1 MALSGD
7 VEENPG
13 PFTLINNDKN
23 APCAKGVNSVSLLES
38 RLSELGRIP
47 VMETFFSAD
56 SFQLYNTPEYHL
68 YICSLGV
75 QLVLHHPELYI
86 ERHYEYS
93 WQNYVIN
100 MARQGTWA
108 DNIIIQAV
116 ANSMNITINIIGKVS
131 IRAKCGPPGQSLS

>member
-1 MALSGD
+1 MISGELD
-7 VEENPG
+7 VSESTEH
-13 PFTLINNDKN
+13 
-23 APCAKGVNSVSLLES
+23 VSES
-38 RLSELGRIP
+38 SQYVSELD
-47 VMETFFSAD
+47 VSETTGYRFFSAD

-86 ERHYEYS
+86 ERNYAYS
-93 WQNYVIN
+93 WQNYVNN

-108 DNIIIQAV
+108 DNIIQAV

>member
-1 MALSGD
+1 MTRMLHVPKESIQFHYWSPDYLSL
-7 VEENPG
+7 VE
-13 PFTLINNDKN
+13 FQSWKL
-23 APCAKGVNSVSLLES
+23 
-38 RLSELGRIP
+38 
-47 VMETFFSAD
+47 FFSAD
-56 SFQLYNTPEYHL
+56 SCQLYNTPEYHL

-86 ERHYEYS
+86 ERNYEYS
-93 WQNYVIN
+93 WQNYVNN

-131 IRAKCGPPGQSLS
+131 IQAKCGPPGQSLS

>member
-1 MALSGD
+1 MTRMLHVPKESIQFHYWSPDYLSL
-7 VEENPG
+7 VEFSHGN
-13 PFTLINNDKN
+13 
-23 APCAKGVNSVSLLES
+23 C
-38 RLSELGRIP
+38 
-47 VMETFFSAD
+47 FFSAD

-86 ERHYEYS
+86 ERNYEYT
-93 WQNYVIN
+93 WQNYVNN